1 MINTR
6 KYSFW
11 FITGSQDL
19 YGEDTLKQVAL
30 DSKEMVNKLNDV
42 EGIKYEIIHKPTVR
56 NAKEIYD
63 ICLAA
68 NNDESCAGIITWMH
82 TFSPAKMWIRGLS
95 ILNKPQL
102 HFHTQ
107 FNRDIPWDTM
117 DMDFMNLNQSAHG
130 DREFGFIN
138 TRMGNNRKVVVGY
151 WQEPETHKE
160 INKWMSVATGYV
172 EGRNIKIARFDDNM
186 RDVAV
191 TEGDKVEV
199 AIKLGWT
206 CDAFG
211 IGDLVEVINEVT
223 DEEVENLMKVYEEK
237 YEICEAGKTEGSVR
251 NSIKYQAKV
260 EIALRRFLQKGGY
273 TAFTTNFQVLH
284 GMEQLPGLAVQRL
297 MEDGYGF
304 GGEGDWKTAGLV
316 RLMKIMTNNTRTSF
330 MEDYTYNFDP
340 ENELILG
347 AHMLEVC
354 PTVSANKPL
363 IEVKHLGIGDKAAPA
378 RLIFNGQA
386 GQAVCASLIDL
397 GGRMRLVI
405 NEVEAK
411 EVEKDLPELPVARVL
426 WRPEPSLK
434 VGAKAWILAG
444 GAHHT
449 SFTYELDSE
458 QLTTLADMYGIESV
472 VIGKDTNIRDFEKE
486 LKLNRL
492 YWMLNK

>member
-11 FITGSQDL
+11 FVTGSQDL

-30 DSKEMVNKLNDV
+30 DSKEMVNRLNDV
-42 EGIKYEIIHKPTVR
+42 EGIKYEIIYKPTVR

-63 ICLAA
+63 VCLAA
-68 NNDESCAGIITWMH
+68 NNDENCAGIITWMH

-138 TRMGNNRKVVVGY
+138 TRMENKRKVIVGHF
-151 WQEPETHKE
+151 EDKEVHKD
-160 INKWMSVATGYV
+160 INKWMNVAAAYV
-172 EGRNIKIARFDDNM
+172 EGFNIKIARFDDNM
-186 RDVAV
+186 RNVAV

-211 IGDLVEVINEVT
+211 IGDLVEEIEKVT
-223 DEEVENLMKVYEEK
+223 SEEVENLMKVYEKK
-237 YEICEAGKTEGSVR
+237 YEICEEGKKEGSIR
-251 NSIKYQAKV
+251 DSIKYQGKI
-260 EIALRRFLQKGGY
+260 EIALRRFLEKGGY

-284 GMEQLPGLAVQRL
+284 GINQLPGLAVQRL

-316 RLMKIMTNNTRTSF
+316 RLMKIMSNNVATSF
-330 MEDYTYNFDP
+330 MEDYTYNFEP
-340 ENELILG
+340 GNELILG

-354 PTVSANKPL
+354 PTVAADKPRIDVKPL
-363 IEVKHLGIGDKAAPA
+363 SIGDKDDPA

-386 GQAVCASLIDL
+386 GKAVCASLVDL
-397 GGRMRLVI
+397 GGRMRLII
-405 NEVEAK
+405 NEVNAK
-411 EVEKDLPELPVARVL
+411 EVEKDLPKLPVARVV
-426 WRPEPSLK
+426 WTPEPSLK
-434 VGAKAWILAG
+434 VGAEAWILAG

-449 SFTYELDSE
+449 SFSYVVDSE
-458 QLTTLADMYGIESV
+458 QLCDFADMYGLEAV
-472 VIGKDTNIRDFEKE
+472 VIGKDTKIRDFSNE
-486 LKLNRL
+486 LKWNSI
-492 YWMLNK
+492 YWMLKK

>member
-1 MINTR
+1 MLR
-6 KYSFW
+6 VKEYSFW
-11 FITGSQDL
+11 FVTGSQDL
-19 YGEDTLKQVAL
+19 YGEETLKQVAV
-30 DSKEMVNKLNDV
+30 DSQKIV
-42 EGIKYEIIHKPTVR
+42 EGLNEVDSIKYNIIYKPTVR

-63 ICLAA
+63 VCLAA
-68 NNDESCAGIITWMH
+68 NNDENCAGIITWMH

-138 TRMGNNRKVVVGY
+138 ARMGNKRKVIVGH
-151 WQEPETHKE
+151 WQDEEVHKD
-160 INKWMSVATGYV
+160 INKWMSVAAAFV
-172 EGRNIKIARFDDNM
+172 EGQNIKIARFDDNM
-186 RDVAV
+186 RNVAV
-191 TEGDKVEV
+191 TEGDKVEA

-211 IGDLVEVINEVT
+211 IGDLVEEIEKVTSNEV
-223 DEEVENLMKVYEEK
+223 EELIKIYEEK
-237 YEICEAGKTEGSVR
+237 YDFCEEGKIEGSVR
-251 NSIKYQAKV
+251 NAIKYQAKV
-260 EIALRRFLQKGGY
+260 EVALRRFLEKGDY

-316 RLMKIMTNNTRTSF
+316 RLMKIMSNNIGTSF
-330 MEDYTYNFDP
+330 MEDYTYHFEP
-340 ENELILG
+340 GNEMILG

-354 PTVSANKPL
+354 PTVAANKPR
-363 IEVKHLGIGDKAAPA
+363 IDVKPLSIGDKNDPA
-378 RLIFNGQA
+378 RLIFSGQS
-386 GQAVCASLIDL
+386 GKAVCASLIDL
-397 GGRMRLVI
+397 GGRMRLII
-405 NEVEAK
+405 NEVNAK
-411 EVEKDLPELPVARVL
+411 EVEKDLPNLPVARVL
-426 WRPEPSLK
+426 WTPEPSLK
-434 VGAKAWILAG
+434 VGAEAWILAG

-449 SFTYELDSE
+449 SFSYVVDAESLCY
-458 QLTTLADMYGIESV
+458 LADMYGLEAV
-472 VIGKDTNIRDFEKE
+472 VIGENTNIRDFSNE
-486 LKLNRL
+486 LKWNSI